1 MCNLRRFITAALHG
15 VGVVTAT
22 CKGPAMAMAQGTTAV
37 TVVAAAMRRRITSA
51 ETEKVTG
58 GVVAGMI
65 GMTTSSQTRGHCLSG
80 VPRTA

>member
-1 MCNLRRFITAALHG
+1 MCNLRRFITAALDG

-51 ETEKVTG
+51 ETVTG

-65 GMTTSSQTRGHCLSG
+65 GMTTSSQTRGYCLSG

>member
-1 MCNLRRFITAALHG
+1 MCNLRRFITAALDG

-22 CKGPAMAMAQGTTAV
+22 CKGLAMAMAQGTTAA

-51 ETEKVTG
+51 ETVTG

-65 GMTTSSQTRGHCLSG
+65 GMTTSNQTRGYCLFG